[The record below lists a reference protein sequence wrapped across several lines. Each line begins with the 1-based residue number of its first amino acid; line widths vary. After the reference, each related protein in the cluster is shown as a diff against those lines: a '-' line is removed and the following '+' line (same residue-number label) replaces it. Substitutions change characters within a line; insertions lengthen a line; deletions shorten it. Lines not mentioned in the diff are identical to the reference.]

1 MSIVITTENFKKYA
15 KRQQKTINEYID
27 AHGKQPSLNDSQEIL
42 AKTLGF
48 SNYHEFI
55 TKINEPKISDG
66 QSFLND
72 LDSLVNNKK
81 STIQKCH
88 IANQKNNESKN
99 TIELQISVDGDD
111 YFILQ
116 IPNKNLN
123 NKDFLEKDLRRSS
136 IEEDDVQGILKIL
149 HKHFNNAKH
158 DGLFFAV
165 EFIEEFLKEKR
176 NISLKNNPC
185 NINNEFLLNGDMFV
199 RQFSCVNFSWQI
211 TNDAE
216 KHITTGMV
224 KVPYSNMSGNKNR
237 TNYSDSGIDRI
248 LEGTNKIFVE
258 SYIVEDYYFKPNAEN
273 EIGHTRLI
281 KSIWSHEQGK
291 LVKVSGWDILEYFK
305 K

>member
-72 LDSLVNNKK
+72 LNSLVNNKK
-81 STIQKCH
+81 STIQKCY

-116 IPNKNLN
+116 IPNKNLS
-123 NKDFLEKDLRRSS
+123 NKDYLKKDLRRSS
-136 IEEDDVQGILKIL
+136 IGEEDVQEILNIL

-165 EFIEEFLKEKR
+165 EFIEEFLKENR
-176 NISLKNNPC
+176 NIALKNNPC
-185 NINNEFLLNGDMFV
+185 NINNEFLLNGTMFV
-199 RQFSCVNFSWQI
+199 RQFSCVKFPWQI
-211 TNDAE
+211 NNDAE
-216 KHITTGMV
+216 KHKTTGMV
-224 KVPYSNMSGNKNR
+224 KVPYSNMVSNKKR
-237 TNYSDSGIDRI
+237 IDYSDSEIKRAI
-248 LEGTNKIFVE
+248 EGSNDIFVE
-258 SYIVEDYYFKPNAEN
+258 SYVIEDCEFQKTNN
-273 EIGHTRLI
+273 EMKDIRLI
-281 KSIWSHEQGK
+281 KNIWFDEKGE